1 MKSAKTHPLDWFGIL
16 FDIFRQI
23 TANKSFQ
30 ISISSLALADT
41 SDICVQTKVMEICDL
56 LASIGPESVLIIA
69 GVKVWQVIS
78 WLIYT
83 FPLLE
88 TLS

>member
-1 MKSAKTHPLDWFGIL
+1 MESTKTHPLAWFAIP
-16 FDIFRQI
+16 FTISRQI
-23 TANKSFQ
+23 AANKSFQ

-41 SDICVQTKVMEICDL
+41 SDICVQTEVMEICDL
-56 LASIGPESVLIIA
+56 LENTGPESVLIIA
-69 GVKVWQVIS
+69 GVKAWQVIS

-83 FPLLE
+83 CPLPE